1 MEQRGVGQV
10 RTLAVFGH
18 GNCGKTMLCEAM
30 LFAAGATN
38 RLGSIES
45 GTTVSDYTDEE
56 KARQISISTGV
67 LRCEWKDTVLFLLDT
82 PGSADFFGEVLSAS
96 RVCDC
101 AVVVVDGVGGV
112 EVQTSKAWR
121 LLEAHAVPTIV
132 FINKLDKENS
142 DFSALVAALREA
154 FGSKCVPVQ
163 FPIGSEK
170 AFSGVANM
178 ITGAGLEGAPE
189 AVKAQVEAAR
199 EPMVDA
205 IAEADD
211 ALLEKYLETG
221 TLTDEEFGRGLRAG
235 VAAGKVVPVLCGS
248 ATKEIGTRELLDTI
262 VAVAPSPADRGP
274 ITDTEGRTFE
284 PAKEAPPTALVFKNV
299 SDPFVGQLTYFRV
312 FSGVMRSDTEV
323 LNATR
328 GSKERFGR
336 LQLVNGKDI
345 EPVGG
350 AIPGCIAA
358 MAKLKDTHVGDTLC
372 MAGTPALYE
381 PIEFPPP
388 VMSFAVHPKSRGD
401 EEKISSGLTRLAEDD
416 PTFHAVRVAETREL
430 VIQGMGDIHL
440 EVMME
445 RLKAKSGVEV
455 ALSTPKVAYKET
467 IKGKAEGSYRHK
479 KQTGG
484 AGQFAEVHCRL
495 APRER
500 GAGYEFVNE
509 VKGGVIPTQFIPS
522 VDKGFQKAIQAG
534 PLAGFPVVDI
544 EAAVF
549 YGKDHPVDSS
559 DIAFQ
564 IASAQAFKDVMMR
577 ANPTLLEPIMD
588 VSVTVPADYM
598 GDITGELNSR
608 RGRILG
614 VEPEGTLQVIKG
626 QAPQAEMFTF
636 STSIRSITGGRGS
649 FEMRF
654 SHYEEVPGQIIP
666 KIVEAAKKAKEGN

>member
-1 MEQRGVGQV
+1 MEQRDVGQI

-67 LRCEWKDTVLFLLDT
+67 LRCEWQKTALFVLDT
-82 PGSADFFGEVLSAS
+82 PGAADFFGEVLSAA

-101 AVVVVDGVGGV
+101 AVVIVDGVGGV

-121 LLEAHAVPTIV
+121 LLESYSVPTVV

-142 DFSALVAALREA
+142 DFGQVVAALREA
-154 FGSKCVPVQ
+154 FGAKCVPVQ

-178 ITGAGLEGAPE
+178 VTGAGMDGAPDE
-189 AVKAQVEAAR
+189 VKARIEEYR

-211 ALLEKYLETG
+211 ALLEKYLEAG
-221 TLTDEEFGRGLRAG
+221 TLTDEEFSAGLRGG
-235 VAAGKVVPVLCGS
+235 VASGKVVPVLCGS
-248 ATKEIGTRELLDTI
+248 ATKEIGVTELLDTI
-262 VAVAPSPADRGP
+262 LAVAPSPADRGEVE
-274 ITDTEGRTFE
+274 DSQGRAFAPT
-284 PAKEAPPTALVFKNV
+284 KEAPPTALVFKNV

-312 FSGVMRSDTEV
+312 YSGVLRSDTEV

-328 GSKERFGR
+328 GTKERFGR
-336 LQLVNGKDI
+336 LQLVNAKEI

-358 MAKLKDTHVGDTLC
+358 MAKLKDTHVGDTIC
-372 MAGTPALYE
+372 MPGTQALYA
-381 PIEFPPP
+381 PIEFPSP
-388 VMSFAVHPKSRGD
+388 VMAFAVHPKSRGD
-401 EEKISSGLTRLAEDD
+401 EEKIASGLARLAEDD
-416 PTFHAVRVAETREL
+416 PTFHAVRIAETREL

-445 RLKAKSGVEV
+445 RLKSKFGVEV
-455 ALSTPKVAYKET
+455 ELSTPKVAYKET
-467 IKGKAEGSYRHK
+467 IKAKAEGSYRHK

-495 APRER
+495 GPRQR
-500 GAGYEFVNE
+500 GEGYEFVNE

-522 VDKGFQKAIQAG
+522 VDKGFQKAMQAG
-534 PLAGFPVVDI
+534 PLAGYPVVDVQ
-544 EAAVF
+544 ASVF

-564 IASAQAFKDVMMR
+564 IAGAQAFKDVMMK

-588 VSVTVPADYM
+588 VAVTVPSDYM

-614 VEPEGTLQVIKG
+614 MEPEGNLQVVKA
-626 QAPQAEMFTF
+626 QAPQAELFTF
-636 STSIRSITGGRGS
+636 STSMRSITGGRGS
-649 FEMRF
+649 FEMSF
-654 SHYEEVPGQIIP
+654 SRYEEVPGQIIA
-666 KIVEAAKKAKEGN
+666 KIAEAAKKAKESN